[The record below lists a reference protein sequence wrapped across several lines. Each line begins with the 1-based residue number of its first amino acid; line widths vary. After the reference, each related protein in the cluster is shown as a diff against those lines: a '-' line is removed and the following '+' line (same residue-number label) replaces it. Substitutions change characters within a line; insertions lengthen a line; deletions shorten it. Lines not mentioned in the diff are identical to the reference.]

1 MLSTIYLPHC
11 NSLEIT
17 ASLHLSTGTS
27 TCTDPDATI
36 ATTLRALL
44 PRLVY
49 GVTYRLQTTL
59 RPLLPLL
66 VHDVDATCTS
76 STRTLASLE
85 IRPNCN
91 YNDFGPD
98 DGGYCQYVFTI
109 YCARVWILSMP
120 TRTCF
125 LNQSSRSTFDLYLL
139 DTLKIP
145 LILVLHQPH

>member
-1 MLSTIYLPHC
+1 MVQIMGPLVTGGMLSTIYLPHC

-17 ASLHLSTGTS
+17 TSLHLSTGTS

-49 GVTYRLQTTL
+49 GVTYRLPTTL

-66 VHDVDATCTS
+66 VHDVDATCTTG
-76 STRTLASLE
+76 TRTLASLA

-91 YNDFGPD
+91 Y
-98 DGGYCQYVFTI
+98 TI
-109 YCARVWILSMP
+109 LAQTTEDTTSI
-120 TRTCF
+120 F
-125 LNQSSRSTFDLYLL
+125 LLYTEPAYGFSVCLLGHASVQSSRSCR
-139 DTLKIP
+139 P
-145 LILVLHQPH
+145 LG

>member
-1 MLSTIYLPHC
+1 MHSTIHGSTIDG
-11 NSLEIT
+11 NSLVSWT
-17 ASLHLSTGTS
+17 LPCQPADTTL
-27 TCTDPDATI
+27 CTDPDTTIPATCTVPDT
-36 ATTLRALL
+36 ALKALL
-44 PRLVY
+44 PR
-49 GVTYRLQTTL
+49 
-59 RPLLPLL
+59 L

-125 LNQSSRSTFDLYLL
+125 LNQSSKSTFDLYLL

-145 LILVLHQPH
+145 LIFVLHQPH